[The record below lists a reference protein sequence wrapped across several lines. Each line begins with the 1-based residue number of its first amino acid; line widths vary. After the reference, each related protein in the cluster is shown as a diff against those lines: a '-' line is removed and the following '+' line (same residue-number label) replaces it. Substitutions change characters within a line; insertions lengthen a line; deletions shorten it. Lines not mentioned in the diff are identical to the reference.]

1 MAAIGSSNL
10 FLCLPIA
17 VNRMRFN
24 KLVALLHVQ
33 QYQCIHST
41 VVQSGEVTGT
51 LGVSGGILIAATN
64 QRLVPVI
71 STVRATL

>member
-1 MAAIGSSNL
+1 
-10 FLCLPIA
+10 
-17 VNRMRFN
+17 MRFN